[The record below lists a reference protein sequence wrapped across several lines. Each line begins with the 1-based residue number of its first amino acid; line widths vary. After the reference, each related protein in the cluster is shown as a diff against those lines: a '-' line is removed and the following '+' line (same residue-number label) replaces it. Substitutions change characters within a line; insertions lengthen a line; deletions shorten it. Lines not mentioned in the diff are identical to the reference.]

1 MRFSIGLG
9 RTGSSTQ
16 WYLPGTDIARLP
28 SRPGDAPPP
37 VAGAL
42 EELATSV
49 DGTDALLG
57 GLVGV
62 SGGPDAD
69 ADGPGL
75 VLDVLGAWN
84 SVKNGSFLADG
95 AARITLSGFVHADVA
110 LGDGGD
116 SSVVLRGAKRGNVLT
131 GGGDDEVAIETASN
145 AYGWVNEFRVATGG
159 GDDMV
164 VVRALDVA
172 AAAAGGDA
180 TFAATAN
187 GAGAFTGA
195 DAGALVFAALGAGD
209 DVFIALGESADR
221 VSGGNG
227 DDILRAGGGADV
239 LAGGAGDD
247 VFFFAAGDGAD
258 TVLDFRPGADRLGF
272 GLGQAQARA
281 LLDAAVEADG
291 ATTISYGAG
300 SVLLLGVSKS
310 QLTVD
315 DLM

>member
-131 GGGDDEVAIETASN
+131 GGGDDEVAIEPRPTPTAGSTSS
-145 AYGWVNEFRVATGG
+145 AWPRAAATTWWWSARSTSRRRRPVATPPSPPRPTAPGPSPARTRARWCSRRWAPGTTCSSPSGKARTACRGG
-159 GDDMV
+159 RRRHPPG
-164 VVRALDVA
+164 R
-172 AAAAGGDA
+172 
-180 TFAATAN
+180 
-187 GAGAFTGA
+187 
-195 DAGALVFAALGAGD
+195 
-209 DVFIALGESADR
+209 R
-221 VSGGNG
+221 
-227 DDILRAGGGADV
+227 RADV